1 MIGGGEAE
9 LWREYAMIWHTLS
22 LPKDQLILSCPTT
35 GMKGEVQIPAMV
47 WHQAQRIFSLQPEYE
62 KRDTLRLSSRQSAL
76 ALAVSAHRPGAGP
89 EAAAAAAWFET
100 NDPERTEKLLHDA
113 ELRRSDLSPTAVEAL
128 YGRRIR
134 ISPSR
139 LESFAAC
146 RFGYYCN
153 YGLKAE
159 EDRPAAFRAP
169 EIGTFVHAI
178 LEQTAREVAARG
190 GFREVSDEQLR
201 EITDAAVSD
210 YIATELSG
218 FREKSAR
225 FRYLFER
232 VCRDVYQIV
241 LDTAE
246 ELRRSD
252 FTPLSFELD
261 ISRLPEDGEP
271 APDTAA
277 DGGSERNVGEE
288 EDFRL
293 TGIADRVDGWIRGDS
308 LWLRVVDYKTG
319 RKKFSLSDVWYGRN
333 MQMLLYLFS
342 LCDHAEELYGKR
354 ALPAGILYLPA
365 REELLQF
372 DHAPDE
378 EEAASRRLKGKRRSG
393 LVLDDPELIE
403 AWEQGENKQY
413 IPVRVLRSDPL
424 VSLEQMGLL
433 RRHVENSLREMTEEI
448 RSGSIDVHPSYV
460 SESDN
465 ACRNCPYHQIC
476 RFEEGENG
484 EFSNPTPR
492 LDDETVWAQLQ
503 EET

>member
-1 MIGGGEAE
+1 M
-9 LWREYAMIWHTLS
+9 
-22 LPKDQLILSCPTT
+22 
-35 GMKGEVQIPAMV
+35 
-47 WHQAQRIFSLQPEYE
+47 
-62 KRDTLRLSSRQSAL
+62 
-76 ALAVSAHRPGAGP
+76 
-89 EAAAAAAWFET
+89 
-100 NDPERTEKLLHDA
+100 
-113 ELRRSDLSPTAVEAL
+113 
-128 YGRRIR
+128 
-134 ISPSR
+134 
-139 LESFAAC
+139 
-146 RFGYYCN
+146 
-153 YGLKAE
+153 
-159 EDRPAAFRAP
+159 
-169 EIGTFVHAI
+169 
-178 LEQTAREVAARG
+178 
-190 GFREVSDEQLR
+190 
-201 EITDAAVSD
+201 
-210 YIATELSG
+210 
-218 FREKSAR
+218 
-225 FRYLFER
+225 
-232 VCRDVYQIV
+232 
-241 LDTAE
+241 
-246 ELRRSD
+246 
-252 FTPLSFELD
+252 
-261 ISRLPEDGEP
+261 
-271 APDTAA
+271 
-277 DGGSERNVGEE
+277 
-288 EDFRL
+288 
-293 TGIADRVDGWIRGDS
+293 DGWIRGDS

-342 LCDHAEELYGKR
+342 ICDHSEELYGKR